1 MFNFERDLF
10 GRVTWQGE
18 GEEQRERWRER
29 PSVAASLP
37 KYLQQLRLRYTN
49 ARNMGIHL
57 VLICGLQELKYLSQI
72 FPSAQVRSW
81 TGRRAA
87 RAGSDALLL
96 DAGCYKD

>member
-57 VLICGLQELKYLSQI
+57 VLICGLQELI
-72 FPSAQVRSW
+72 FEPNFPKCPSKELD
-81 TGRRAA
+81 RAK
-87 RAGSDALLL
+87 SS
-96 DAGCYKD
+96 